1 MDKKTILFV
10 DDEIHILEG
19 LRTRLHKQRSK
30 WDMLFANSGQEAL
43 GVMAANP
50 VDVLVTDMR
59 MPEMDG
65 LTLLKRTQ
73 QEFPQVV
80 RIVLSGHAELEAA
93 LRAIHVAHQFL
104 CKPCDASIIENVID
118 RACLLQTLLHDEAI
132 EKMVSGM
139 KRLPAPPSVYT
150 ELMLALNSEFASPLT
165 IGRVL
170 RQNEALCA
178 KTLQLVNSASFQ
190 YGRKIT
196 EVDEA
201 VTYLGYNMIRQIVL
215 SISVFQQPGKPARP
229 NPALDMLHT
238 HSCLVGALAAQMMA
252 DRKEKEDAFIAG
264 LLHDI
269 GKLILVLELPAVWQR
284 SHMEMRM
291 RPRALH
297 EVELSQLGTSHAE
310 IGAHLLER
318 WGMPYPVIEA
328 VANHHFPSRV
338 PCQEFGVL
346 AAVHAADFL
355 IQEQMKLVRPSLA
368 GSAPAL
374 DVEFLKSLDG
384 ADRQLPRWREWAQ
397 EQIST
402 GAKGLVASI
411 GSMAR

>member
-1 MDKKTILFV
+1 MNKKTILFV
-10 DDEIHILEG
+10 DDEIQILEG

-30 WDMLFANSGQEAL
+30 WDMLFANSAKTAL
-43 GVMAANP
+43 ELMAQGP

-65 LTLLKRTQ
+65 LALLKRAQ
-73 QEFPQVV
+73 QDFPDVV

-104 CKPCDASIIENVID
+104 SKPCDAYIIENVID
-118 RACLLQTLLHDEAI
+118 RACQLQTLLHDDAVL
-132 EKMVSGM
+132 KVVAGM
-139 KRLPAPPSVYT
+139 QRLPTPPGVYT

-165 IGRVL
+165 VGRVL
-170 RQNEALCA
+170 KQNEALCA

-201 VTYLGYNMIRQIVL
+201 VTYLGYNTIRQIVL
-215 SISVFQQPGKPARP
+215 SVSVFQQPTKPARP
-229 NPALDMLHT
+229 NPTLDMLHS
-238 HSCLVGALAAQMMA
+238 HSCLVGSLAAQMMA

-269 GKLILVLELPAVWQR
+269 GKLILFLDFPAVWLSSQQ
-284 SHMEMRM
+284 ELKKQP
-291 RPRALH
+291 RPVY
-297 EVELSQLGTSHAE
+297 EVEQSMLGTSHAE

-328 VANHHFPSRV
+328 VAYHHFPSRV
-338 PCQEFGVL
+338 PCEEFGVL

-355 IQEQMKLVRPSLA
+355 IQEQLRLVRPAMA
-368 GSAPAL
+368 GSTPAL
-374 DVEFLKSLDG
+374 DSEFLNSLDG
-384 ADRQLPRWREWAQ
+384 VDRNLPRWREWAK
-397 EQIST
+397 EQVAT

-411 GSMAR
+411 R